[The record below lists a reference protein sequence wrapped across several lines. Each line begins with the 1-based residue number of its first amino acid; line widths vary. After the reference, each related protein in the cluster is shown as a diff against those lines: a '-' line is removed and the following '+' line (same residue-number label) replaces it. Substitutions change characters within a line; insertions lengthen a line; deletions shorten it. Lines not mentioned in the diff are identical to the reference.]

1 MSNLIKVK
9 RGTKSSLPT
18 LNVGELGFCSD
29 TNELYIGT
37 ASGNV
42 KLAPSSSAS
51 GGASIPSPLS
61 ANYYFVAPLFTAV
74 STVALTAN
82 RIYAIPFVLSVSKTI
97 TTIGI
102 TVSTAASGTTVQVG
116 VYSDGGGS
124 PNAALYS
131 TSDLDSGTTG
141 FKTYPNQSWVLNA
154 GTTYW
159 LAIQSSGTPTI
170 GAITAVC
177 NLVYCSG
184 TTFTRQ
190 NGIYYSATSYGLPSS
205 LSGVSWTPT
214 TAAMPIAVFGY

>member
-42 KLAPSSSAS
+42 KLAPSSVA

-61 ANYYFVAPLFTAV
+61 ANYYFVAPLFTAT

-116 VYSDGGGS
+116 VYSDSDGS
-124 PNAALYS
+124 PNALLYS
-131 TSDLDSGTTG
+131 TSSLDSGTTG
-141 FKTYPNQSWVLNA
+141 FKTYTNQSWSLSA
-154 GTTYW
+154 GATYW
-159 LAIQSSGTPTI
+159 LAIQSNGTPTV
-170 GAITAVC
+170 GAITPVS

-184 TTFTRQ
+184 TTFARQ
-190 NGIYYSATSYGLPSS
+190 NGIYYSAASYGLPSS